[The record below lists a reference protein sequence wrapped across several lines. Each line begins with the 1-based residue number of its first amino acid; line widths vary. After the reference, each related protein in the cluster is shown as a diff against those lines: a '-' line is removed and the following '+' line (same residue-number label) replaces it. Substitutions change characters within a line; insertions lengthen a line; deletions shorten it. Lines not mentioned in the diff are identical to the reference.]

1 MPAVRLT
8 VRTPSL
14 SDGQDV
20 ELVCELDWSVLRVKE
35 EIQAVF
41 APHHPKPED
50 QRLVYAGKLLQNYD
64 PLSGVLRLDD
74 EQVRTHA
81 QTL

>member
-1 MPAVRLT
+1 MPEVRLT

-14 SDGQDV
+14 ANGKDV
-20 ELVCELDWSVLRVKE
+20 ELLCELDWSVLRVKE
-35 EIQAVF
+35 EIEARF
-41 APHHPKPED
+41 EHHPKPED

-74 EQVRTHA
+74 EQVRK
-81 QTL
+81 